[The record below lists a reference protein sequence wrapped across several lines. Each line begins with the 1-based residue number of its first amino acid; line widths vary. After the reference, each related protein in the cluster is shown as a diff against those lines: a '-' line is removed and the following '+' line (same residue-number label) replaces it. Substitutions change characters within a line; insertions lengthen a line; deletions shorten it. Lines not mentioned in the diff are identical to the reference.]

1 MINMAVQLLAGQ
13 LNQYLRRTYDLN
25 EDVVVIS
32 NLVDLDGSVAPNVNN
47 KLVIFLTS
55 IEKDS
60 MPFRQVMP
68 GQVDGQRVP
77 ASRPPIYLNLQV
89 MMAANFNGNNYP
101 EALKFIS
108 STIIFFQRHPLFN
121 HQITPELDE
130 RIEKLILEMENLTIQ
145 DLSNLWGTLGGK
157 YLPSVLYKVRVV
169 TFDTEKVV
177 DQISVVRN
185 PSSSM
190 KG

>member
-32 NLVDLDGSVAPNVNN
+32 NLADLDGSVAPNVNN
-47 KLVIFLTS
+47 KMVVFLTS

-60 MPFRQVMP
+60 VPFRQVMP
-68 GQVDGQRVP
+68 GQVEGQRLP
-77 ASRPPIYLNLQV
+77 ESRSPIYLNLQI

-101 EALKFIS
+101 DALKFIS
-108 STIIFFQRHPLFN
+108 STIIFFQRHSLFN
-121 HQITPELDE
+121 HQVTPELDE
-130 RIEKLILEMENLTIQ
+130 RIEKLFLEVENLTIQ

-157 YLPSVLYKVRVV
+157 YIPSVLYKVRVV
-169 TFDTEKVV
+169 AFDTEEVV
-177 DQISVVRN
+177 GQIPVVRN